1 MGSPPMDATRLL
13 ELWEVTGGL
22 DAVERALALAVAG
35 GQAREDLLDR
45 PYGATNA
52 AVWAFRTQWLGSH
65 LDGLATCASCGERV
79 EFALDGSDLPAPDG
93 AAATAEVPG
102 GRLPTP
108 ADLLRAAAGPDPGEA
123 LRRSILHDPAA
134 TGAALAVVEDALA
147 TADPWAELLL
157 DLTCPAC
164 GTGFRADLDLGAFVA
179 AEVEA
184 YAVRLLHEVDVLA
197 WAYGWGEAEIL
208 ALSAA
213 RRAAYLGLVTQG
225 AP

>member
-1 MGSPPMDATRLL
+1 MRSQPLDATRLL

-22 DAVERALALAVAG
+22 DAVERALALAVEG

-65 LDGLATCASCGERV
+65 LNGLATCASCGERV
-79 EFALDGSDLPAPDG
+79 EFAVDGSDLPAPDRVD
-93 AAATAEVPG
+93 ATGEVPG

-108 ADLLRAAAGPDPGEA
+108 SDLLRAAAAPDPGGA
-123 LRRSILHDPAA
+123 LRTSVLHDPAV
-134 TGAALAVVEDALA
+134 TGDALAVVEDALA

-164 GTGFRADLDLGAFVA
+164 GTSFRADLDLGAFVA
-179 AEVEA
+179 GEVEA
-184 YAVRLLHEVDVLA
+184 YAVRLLHEVDLLA
-197 WAYGWGEAEIL
+197 RTYGWGEAEIL
-208 ALSAA
+208 GLSAS
-213 RRAAYLGLVTQG
+213 RRAAYLGLVTEG